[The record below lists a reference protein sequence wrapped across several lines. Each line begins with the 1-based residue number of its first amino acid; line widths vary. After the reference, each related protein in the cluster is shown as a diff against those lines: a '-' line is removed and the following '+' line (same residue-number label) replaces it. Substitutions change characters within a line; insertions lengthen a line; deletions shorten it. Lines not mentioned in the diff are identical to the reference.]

1 MIDPVRRAYLLLFA
15 AAVCALVPVAA
26 SAQGKGELA
35 KSLRRAMDAYD
46 NIEFGEAERGL
57 EDAIALAQ
65 RLGQDQTP
73 AAAEL
78 HLFLGVVRHAV
89 SGDAAAEDAFLDG
102 LTIDPSATLNPD
114 YATPQLEAILERAR
128 ARVPT
133 ANPDPGPG
141 PDVTP
146 DLSPAGFDGMRHDP
160 IETATAGTPVQFAAE
175 VSANTPVYRVT
186 VHYRRFGEREYT
198 ALPLTPSG
206 DTKFV
211 GLLEGGRVRTSQ
223 IDYYIEA
230 SDRTGKT
237 LVGAGGA
244 LSPLSIIVFGD
255 TDTVITDP
263 DLDPDPDPD
272 PEPGGER
279 RHMYLSV
286 GAGSGAG
293 LATGDP
299 IVNPAVPIRTGLAPT
314 PLHINAELGFYLIE
328 SLTLG
333 AFMRA
338 QLVLLTEGVEL
349 EPIFGGKLA
358 WWFDNEGAVR
368 LYSGVGGG
376 YGFVRHTV
384 NLNPTLDFVDTT
396 REGPLHAGVG
406 FGLGFHF
413 NDYVAL
419 VLDAY
424 VPVLFPTLS
433 VQADVQLGLRLM
445 PF

>member
-1 MIDPVRRAYLLLFA
+1 MIDPSRRASTLLLT
-15 AAVCALVPVAA
+15 AVVCLVLPVVA
-26 SAQGKGELA
+26 SAQGKGELG

-57 EDAIALAQ
+57 EDAIALAE
-65 RLGQDQTP
+65 RIGQDRTP
-73 AAAEL
+73 EAARL

-89 SGDAAAEDAFLDG
+89 SGETAAEDAFLDG
-102 LTIDPSATLNPD
+102 LTIDPTATLDPD
-114 YATPQLEAILERAR
+114 YATPQLEEILERAR
-128 ARVPT
+128 TRVSST
-133 ANPDPGPG
+133 AVTPDTG
-141 PDVTP
+141 PDITP
-146 DLSPAGFDGMRHDP
+146 DLSPAGFDGMRHNP
-160 IETATAGTPVQFAAE
+160 IETATAGTPVQFQAE
-175 VSANTPVYRVT
+175 VSANTPVFRVT
-186 VHYRRFGEREYT
+186 VHYRRFGERDYT
-198 ALPLTPSG
+198 ALPLQPSG
-206 DTKFV
+206 PTKFV
-211 GLLEGGRVRTSQ
+211 GLLEGSRVRTSQ

-230 SDRTGKT
+230 ADRTGKT

-255 TDTVITDP
+255 TDTVISGP
-263 DLDPDPDPD
+263 GPDPDPD

-279 RHMYLSV
+279 RHLYLSV

-299 IVNPAVPIRTGLAPT
+299 IVNPTVPIRTGLAPT
-314 PLHINAELGFYLIE
+314 PLHINAELGFYVLD

-333 AFMRA
+333 AFMRG
-338 QLVLLTEGVEL
+338 QMVLLTEGIEL

-358 WWFDNEGAVR
+358 WWFDNEGPVR

-376 YGFVRHTV
+376 YGYVRHTV
-384 NLNPTLDFVDTT
+384 DLNPTLDFVDTT

-406 FGLGFHF
+406 FGIGFHF

-433 VQADVQLGLRLM
+433 VQADVQLGLRVM

>member
-1 MIDPVRRAYLLLFA
+1 MMYTARRAPAFLL
-15 AAVCALVPVAA
+15 AAVVCLSVPVATL
-26 SAQGKGELA
+26 AQGSGELTKA
-35 KSLRRAMDAYD
+35 LRRAQDAYD

-57 EDAIALAQ
+57 EDAIALAE

-73 AAAEL
+73 EAADL

-89 SGDAAAEDAFLDG
+89 SGDAAAEDAFVAG
-102 LTIDPSATLNPD
+102 LTINPSAQLSPD
-114 YATPQLEAILERAR
+114 YATPQLEEILERAR
-128 ARVPT
+128 GRVPT
-133 ANPDPGPG
+133 NVPDPGP
-141 PDVTP
+141 DITP
-146 DLSPAGFDGMRHDP
+146 DLTPAGFDGMRHDP
-160 IETATAGTPVQFAAE
+160 IETATAGTPLQFQAE

-198 ALPLTPSG
+198 ALPLQPSG

-211 GLLEGGRVRTSQ
+211 GLLDGKRVRTSQ

-230 SDRTGKT
+230 TDRTGKT

-244 LSPLSIIVFGD
+244 LSPLSVIVFGD
-255 TDTVITDP
+255 TDTVIGDP
-263 DLDPDPDPD
+263 DPDPDPD
-272 PEPGGER
+272 PEPGSGER
-279 RHMYLSV
+279 RHMYLTL
-286 GAGSGAG
+286 GAGSGLG

-299 IVNPAVPIRTGLAPT
+299 IVNPDVPIRTGLAPT
-314 PLHINAELGFYLIE
+314 PLHINAELGFYLME

-333 AFMRA
+333 AFMRG
-338 QLVLLTEGVEL
+338 QLVLLTEGIEL

-358 WWFDNEGAVR
+358 WWFDNDGALR

-376 YGFVRHTV
+376 FGFVRHTV
-384 NLNPTLDFVDTT
+384 DLNPTLDFVDTT
-396 REGPLHAGVG
+396 REGPAHAGVG
-406 FGLGFHF
+406 FGLGYFF

-433 VQADVQLGLRLM
+433 VQADIQLGLRVM